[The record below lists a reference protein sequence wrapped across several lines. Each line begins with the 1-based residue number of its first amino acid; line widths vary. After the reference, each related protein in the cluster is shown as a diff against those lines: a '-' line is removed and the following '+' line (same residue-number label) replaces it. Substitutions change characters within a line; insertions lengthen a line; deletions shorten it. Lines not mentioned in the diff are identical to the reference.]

1 MTESE
6 KENIIK
12 SYICK
17 IETDNNIYYDV
28 SIRITKVDYYIGKP
42 GKSIISIGYYLKTTS
57 KLDSNWSLEKHK
69 TSKLL
74 GTFESIFIAENRAEK
89 LKQLGI

>member
-12 SYICK
+12 SYIHK

-28 SIRITKVDYYIGKP
+28 SIRITEVDYHVRQSGKP
-42 GKSIISIGYYLKTTS
+42 SISIGYYLITTS

-74 GTFESIFIAENRAEK
+74 GTFESIFIAANRAQK
-89 LKQLGI
+89 LKELGI

>member
-1 MTESE
+1 MTED
-6 KENIIK
+6 KKKNIIK
-12 SYICK
+12 NHILK
-17 IETDNNIYYDV
+17 IETANNPFYDI
-28 SIRITKVDYYIGKP
+28 SIRITEVDYHVRQSGKP
-42 GKSIISIGYYLKTTS
+42 SISIGYYLITTS

-74 GTFESIFIAENRAEK
+74 GTFESIFIAANRDEK

>member
-1 MTESE
+1 MTKEN

-12 SYICK
+12 NHILK
-17 IETDNNIYYDV
+17 IETINNPYYDV
-28 SIRITKVDYYIGKP
+28 NIKITKVDYHVRQSGT
-42 GKSIISIGYYLKTTS
+42 SLISIEYYLITTS

-74 GTFESIFIAENRAEK
+74 GTFESIFIAAIREEK

>member
-1 MTESE
+1 MTEKN

-12 SYICK
+12 NHILK
-17 IETDNNIYYDV
+17 VENANNPYYDI
-28 SIRITKVDYYIGKP
+28 SIKITKVDY
-42 GKSIISIGYYLKTTS
+42 GKSTISIGYYLITTS

-74 GTFESIFIAENRAEK
+74 GTFESIFIAANRAEK

>member
-1 MTESE
+1 MTEKN

-12 SYICK
+12 NHILK
-17 IETDNNIYYDV
+17 VENANNPYYDI
-28 SIRITKVDYYIGKP
+28 SIKITKVDY
-42 GKSIISIGYYLKTTS
+42 GKSTISIGYYLITTS

-74 GTFESIFIAENRAEK
+74 GTFESIFIAANREEK